1 MQVLM
6 FSATLHS
13 QEVKDVAAKIC
24 QQPIVVDL
32 KVWHHCNRH
41 EHYCMKDYRL
51 IQHSAVHLCN
61 DSPPSTCHLSP
72 LECVQHITSAC
83 VAVSA
88 ASLGEGFSQEL
99 QSALHSFTPC
109 LHVC

>member
-32 KVWHHCNRH
+32 KVCLAKATIMLLA
-41 EHYCMKDYRL
+41 CL
-51 IQHSAVHLCN
+51 
-61 DSPPSTCHLSP
+61 PSK
-72 LECVQHITSAC
+72 Q
-83 VAVSA
+83 
-88 ASLGEGFSQEL
+88 G
-99 QSALHSFTPC
+99 
-109 LHVC
+109 

>member
-32 KVWHHCNRH
+32 KVWHKNK
-41 EHYCMKDYRL
+41 Y
-51 IQHSAVHLCN
+51 
-61 DSPPSTCHLSP
+61 SPGLTISTPATHTCFLSSCCDLNP
-72 LECVQHITSAC
+72 AAC
-83 VAVSA
+83 IK
-88 ASLGEGFSQEL
+88 LFSI
-99 QSALHSFTPC
+99 A
-109 LHVC
+109 